1 MSTAERVRSIVAPLL
16 AERSLELYDLEL
28 AGGVVKV
35 VVDRAGGVDMEAIG
49 DATRAISRA
58 LDEHDPMSGRYTLEV
73 TSPGL
78 ERTLRTPAH
87 FAGAVGTVV
96 KVKAVAGVDGERR
109 VEGTLVAADD
119 DGVTLSADGVERHLR
134 YDEIERARTVFDWGP
149 PPRAP
154 RTPRPAADQKRAR
167 TS

>member
-16 AERSLELYDLEL
+16 EERELELYDLEL

-35 VVDRAGGVDMEAIG
+35 AVDRPGGVDMEAIG

-58 LDEHDPMSGRYTLEV
+58 LDEHDPINGHYTLEV

-78 ERTLRTPAH
+78 ERNLRTPEH
-87 FAGAVGTVV
+87 FTRAVGTPV
-96 KVKAVAGVDGERR
+96 KIKTLPEVEGDRRVAG
-109 VEGTLVAADD
+109 TLLAADD
-119 DGVTLSADGVERHLR
+119 EGVTVRIDEHPELAERRLR
-134 YDEIERARTVFDWGP
+134 HDQIERARTVFEWGP
-149 PPRAP
+149 PPRPTA
-154 RTPRPAADQKRAR
+154 TEKKRAR